1 MSSGELTV
9 SGLNLG
15 QMVAGEENMVW
26 VSLEPDLFITF
37 ILPVLT

>member
-15 QMVAGEENMVW
+15 QMAGEENMVW